1 DEIGVAEVAHRA
13 RAIDFA
19 PRPQV
24 AARETAEH
32 GRASGVEAFA
42 LQRVEDFL
50 DGVHAGNR
58 ILNPLFCQRRGP
70 AVAVSCVPES
80 GNRKMLQR
88 EPPPA
93 LRPFVSTLWAGEP
106 VVGGPAFRERVLPG
120 GASVGAELRAGACM
134 ALFGVPADTLA
145 ERHTLLKDL
154 WGADAMHACDR
165 VFSARSAATQL
176 DAFAEISPRG
186 SRACTGCTR
195 QSRRHSRASANRRT
209 CTRWWRPGATAIG
222 TSSPCSNAK
231 PD

>member
-1 DEIGVAEVAHRA
+1 
-13 RAIDFA
+13 
-19 PRPQV
+19 
-24 AARETAEH
+24 
-32 GRASGVEAFA
+32 
-42 LQRVEDFL
+42 
-50 DGVHAGNR
+50 
-58 ILNPLFCQRRGP
+58 
-70 AVAVSCVPES
+70 
-80 GNRKMLQR
+80 MLQR

-106 VVGGPAFRERVLPG
+106 VVGGPAFRERVLPTGRVHLVFRSSAHPLRILDGPRDHRGSSFAHAVVGGVRTGAYRREVLPG

-154 WGADAMHACDR
+154 GGADAMHACDR